1 MHLCKKR
8 LLKKILVILNIV
20 KMLKTRVINIVL
32 ALNLL
37 RETKVQNKIKTIINI
52 KNFQEILNYVVYS
65 LIENY

>member
-1 MHLCKKR
+1 
-8 LLKKILVILNIV
+8 
-20 KMLKTRVINIVL
+20 MLKTRVINIVL